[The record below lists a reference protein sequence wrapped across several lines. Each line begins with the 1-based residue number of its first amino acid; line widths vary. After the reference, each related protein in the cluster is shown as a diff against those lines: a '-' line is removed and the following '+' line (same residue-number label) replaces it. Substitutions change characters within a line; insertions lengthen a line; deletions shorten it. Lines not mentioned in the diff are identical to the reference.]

1 MEPEKTSAI
10 ERVVAKMRQSVML
23 RLLVIGILMLILLI
37 PTSMLE
43 SLINQREDNH
53 DQAVKEIS
61 GKWGDNQTITGPVIA
76 VPYYTDVKDDKG
88 VITHELTYMYY
99 LPDNIEITGDMQSQK
114 RHRGIY
120 EAVLYETK
128 LHVKGNFGAG
138 FLNATSTLPSTAVL
152 KDARVLMGISD
163 VRGIRNS
170 VALKWDSTTV
180 SAQPG
185 GKDEVVTSGINFP
198 LGKFDLA
205 KGGDFQFDLN
215 LAGSGSLDFTPVGK
229 TSVVNLTSN
238 WPSPSFFGAFLPTTD
253 TVSKDGF
260 RSVWKV
266 LELNRNF
273 NQSWSGDNKEVFHNS
288 DFGVK
293 MFVPADQ
300 YQKSHRSVHY
310 CILFIALTF
319 IFYFIIEL
327 RSGANVNPVQYLLVG
342 LAISIFYLLL
352 LSMSEWLGF
361 NTAFFISAA
370 AVTTLISLFSLSVL
384 LSRFYAMVSGVVQV
398 LLYVF
403 LFTTLQLEDLSLL
416 IGSIGLFI
424 TLAILMYFSG
434 KLNRRSQG

>member
-1 MEPEKTSAI
+1 
-10 ERVVAKMRQSVML
+10 ML
-23 RLLVIGILMLILLI
+23 RLLVIGFLMLILLI
-37 PTSMLE
+37 PTNMLE
-43 SLINQREDNH
+43 SIINEREYSH
-53 DQAVKEIS
+53 TSAVKEIS
-61 GKWGDNQTITGPVIA
+61 SKWGDNQTITGPVIA
-76 VPYYTDVKDDKG
+76 IPYYYEVKDEKG
-88 VITHELTYMYY
+88 RITNQQSFMYY
-99 LPDNIEITGDMQSQK
+99 LPDNVEISGDMKSQK

-120 EAVLYETK
+120 EAILYETT
-128 LHVKGNFGAG
+128 LHIKGNFGAG
-138 FLNATSTLPSTAVL
+138 FLNATSDLPATAVL
-152 KDARVLMGISD
+152 KDARVLVGISD

-170 VALKWDSTTV
+170 VKLKWDSTTIG
-180 SAQPG
+180 AQPG
-185 GKDEVVTSGINFP
+185 AKDEVVTAGINFP
-198 LGKFDLA
+198 VGKIDLD
-205 KGGDFQFDLN
+205 KGGNFEFDLN

-229 TSVVNLTSN
+229 SSVVDITSN
-238 WPSPSFFGAFLPTTD
+238 WASPSFYGAFLPSTD
-253 TVSKDGF
+253 TVNKEGF
-260 RSVWKV
+260 RAQWKV

-273 NQSWSGDNKEVFHNS
+273 NQSWAGDNKEVFHSS
-288 DFGVK
+288 DFGVR
-293 MFVPADQ
+293 MFIPADE

-384 LSRFYAMVSGVVQV
+384 QSRFYAFVSGVVQV
-398 LLYVF
+398 LLYLF

-424 TLAILMYFSG
+424 TLAILMYFSS
-434 KLNRRSQG
+434 KLNRGNEGSGGV